1 LHKYNIPAVVA
12 DLSLKTAA
20 AAAVAAVEDLVNTV
34 VIHASQQAGLE

>member
-20 AAAVAAVEDLVNTV
+20 AVAAVEDLVNTV
-34 VIHASQQAGLE
+34 VSHASQQAGLE